1 MGRLVVLT
9 TPEGATG
16 FRLAGVPAESAFS
29 TSEGARRLLDLA
41 RTGDGLLAVHES
53 FLAALE
59 PADRRRLEALA
70 EPMVVALPAGTG
82 AAGSKARRA
91 RLTEMLRRAV
101 GYRISFRSVDGGTP

>member
-9 TPEGATG
+9 TPESATG
-16 FRLAGVPAESAFS
+16 FRLAGVDALSAP
-29 TSEGARRLLDLA
+29 TAADGACRVLDLA
-41 RTGDGLLAVHES
+41 RAGDGLLAVHES
-53 FLAALE
+53 FLAALG
-59 PADRRRLEALA
+59 PADRRRLEGLA